1 MSTEQDPSNPA
12 GNQPPK
18 KPKLKLKLK
27 AKGGAKGANKPSLK
41 LGKKASG
48 EKLALNPQSNTG
60 DTNPPPAGVTQPPMS
75 NPVSI
80 PPADVPPVPETDIA
94 PTAELPPAPVPL
106 GESPPQADLP
116 PLPEVP
122 AVGEEETLSVPPPLS
137 PPPVAAEEAPAPELP
152 PAPAALGESP
162 PQADLP
168 PLPEVPAAGEE
179 EALSVPPPLSPPPV
193 AAEEAPAPELP
204 PAPAALGESPPQA
217 DLPPLPEVPAVGE
230 EEALPVPPPLS
241 PSPVAAEEEAAT
253 ALPESNQKL
262 PTLKDVSDDLK
273 EEDKA
278 DVFTPS
284 STETSEADD
293 TIDEDEN
300 ATEDDEEEELCE
312 ISKLKVNIMVLKNK
326 LKTLEN
332 QISCSQDDN
341 QGNQSTSDLHDQ
353 FNELSANYSR
363 FKEEYR
369 DELNSLSSRLDQ
381 LNEMPAA
388 LRLEDEKIDKLKN
401 QLETA
406 ENKREENKKMIL
418 SLIDE
423 IKQMREVASGESPY
437 VKIDEFSGITSRV
450 NSLEKIINS
459 PAETLDPESSQEIDS
474 KIKKDNTEKLHSLL
488 EDVEILKLE
497 VEDFSKNNDN
507 LSKDEIEK
515 VIISYLENNDKSEH
529 NDVSKK
535 VKDLDVKITNLTDEF
550 ASFTEEPPPPP
561 PIEEERSELTEK
573 ISFLEERVSNL
584 HKDLQAEIREVIDT
598 VSNSTPVSKSK
609 NLESSDNS
617 QEQPDTELEEKDFS
631 LDQANENHNKNIDSI
646 KTMDDPDETT
656 KESASEDSETLIEK
670 KVETTDDKD
679 EVDDFSGINDIDFG
693 DPDEAR
699 SVYTEDDLEI

>member
-168 PLPEVPAAGEE
+168 PLPEVPA
-179 EALSVPPPLSPPPV
+179 
-193 AAEEAPAPELP
+193 
-204 PAPAALGESPPQA
+204 
-217 DLPPLPEVPAVGE
+217 VGE

-284 STETSEADD
+284 SSETSEADD
-293 TIDEDEN
+293 TVDEDEN

-474 KIKKDNTEKLHSLL
+474 KIKKDNTEQLHSLL

>member
-137 PPPVAAEEAPAPELP
+137 P
-152 PAPAALGESP
+152 S
-162 PQADLP
+162 
-168 PLPEVPAAGEE
+168 
-179 EALSVPPPLSPPPV
+179 PV

>member
-94 PTAELPPAPVPL
+94 PTAELPPAPVP
-106 GESPPQADLP
+106 
-116 PLPEVP
+116 
-122 AVGEEETLSVPPPLS
+122 
-137 PPPVAAEEAPAPELP
+137 
-152 PAPAALGESP
+152 
-162 PQADLP
+162 
-168 PLPEVPAAGEE
+168 
-179 EALSVPPPLSPPPV
+179 
-193 AAEEAPAPELP
+193 
-204 PAPAALGESPPQA
+204 LGESPPQA

>member
-27 AKGGAKGANKPSLK
+27 SKGGAKGANKPSLK

-137 PPPVAAEEAPAPELP
+137 PSPVAAEEAPAPELP

-179 EALSVPPPLSPPPV
+179 ETLSVPPPLSPPPV

>member
-122 AVGEEETLSVPPPLS
+122 AVGEEE
-137 PPPVAAEEAPAPELP
+137 
-152 PAPAALGESP
+152 
-162 PQADLP
+162 
-168 PLPEVPAAGEE
+168 
-179 EALSVPPPLSPPPV
+179 
-193 AAEEAPAPELP
+193 
-204 PAPAALGESPPQA
+204 
-217 DLPPLPEVPAVGE
+217 
-230 EEALPVPPPLS
+230 ALPVPPPLS

-293 TIDEDEN
+293 TVDEDEN

>member
-27 AKGGAKGANKPSLK
+27 SKGGAKGANKPSLK

-137 PPPVAAEEAPAPELP
+137 P
-152 PAPAALGESP
+152 
-162 PQADLP
+162 
-168 PLPEVPAAGEE
+168 
-179 EALSVPPPLSPPPV
+179 
-193 AAEEAPAPELP
+193 
-204 PAPAALGESPPQA
+204 
-217 DLPPLPEVPAVGE
+217 
-230 EEALPVPPPLS
+230 
-241 PSPVAAEEEAAT
+241 SPVAAEEEAAT

-293 TIDEDEN
+293 TVDEDEN

-363 FKEEYR
+363 FKEECR
-369 DELNSLSSRLDQ
+369 EELDSLLNRVNQHDNILDTLSPKDQ
-381 LNEMPAA
+381 
-388 LRLEDEKIDKLKN
+388 KIEELKA
-401 QLETA
+401 QLESA
-406 ENKREENKKMIL
+406 ENKREENKIV
-418 SLIDE
+418 
-423 IKQMREVASGESPY
+423 R
-437 VKIDEFSGITSRV
+437 
-450 NSLEKIINS
+450 
-459 PAETLDPESSQEIDS
+459 
-474 KIKKDNTEKLHSLL
+474 
-488 EDVEILKLE
+488 
-497 VEDFSKNNDN
+497 
-507 LSKDEIEK
+507 
-515 VIISYLENNDKSEH
+515 
-529 NDVSKK
+529 
-535 VKDLDVKITNLTDEF
+535 
-550 ASFTEEPPPPP
+550 
-561 PIEEERSELTEK
+561 
-573 ISFLEERVSNL
+573 
-584 HKDLQAEIREVIDT
+584 
-598 VSNSTPVSKSK
+598 
-609 NLESSDNS
+609 
-617 QEQPDTELEEKDFS
+617 
-631 LDQANENHNKNIDSI
+631 
-646 KTMDDPDETT
+646 
-656 KESASEDSETLIEK
+656 
-670 KVETTDDKD
+670 
-679 EVDDFSGINDIDFG
+679 
-693 DPDEAR
+693 
-699 SVYTEDDLEI
+699 

>member
-137 PPPVAAEEAPAPELP
+137 P
-152 PAPAALGESP
+152 S
-162 PQADLP
+162 
-168 PLPEVPAAGEE
+168 
-179 EALSVPPPLSPPPV
+179 PV

-293 TIDEDEN
+293 TVDEDEN